1 MISRFKNLS
10 RLQRVLIYVA
20 AFFLGVILL
29 LLLFKGLL
37 FSWVLNK
44 QIAAINARSSYH
56 ITIQESELKGISTA
70 GLFGVLVQSKE
81 GDSLVFI
88 QQLQAGIR
96 PLRLF
101 TGKQLIKSIE
111 LHHGFA
117 RYERLKPIQS
127 ADTDS
132 LEKKEEDAATGDKEE
147 IPYKVYRLFQ
157 RYFPSEMSITHF
169 HLTYSDSLGPVHLA
183 LDSIVS
189 DKEALNGRV
198 VLSDDQN
205 KQTWHFHGTMYEGVN
220 LLATAEE
227 HVPLPALYKRFG
239 LDFRSD
245 TIRFALENKGLGAE
259 GFALH
264 LSGSINGLQLYHPKL
279 SADTIGFT
287 YLATEMDLSFA
298 NSHLTVDTNSTFVI
312 NAIHGTYGLHVP
324 LSRSG
329 NQYALL
335 VKTLDLPANEFFS
348 SLPRGVFDDTRGIE
362 ASGNLAYTL
371 RFVMDGDRPRDLFF
385 DSHFD
390 KKNFSI
396 KKYGGTNLALMNGS
410 FTHTVYENER
420 PYRSFV
426 VGPENP
432 SFVPLDA
439 VPQNLINA
447 ILVSEDPSF
456 YHHRGFIPEAFRES
470 IAENYRV
477 KSFKRGGS
485 TISMQLVK
493 NVFLSRKKTV
503 FRKIEEALIVWLI
516 EGQGLTSKSR
526 MMEVYVNIIE
536 WAPGVYGIGE
546 ASQFYFAKRP
556 DQLTLQECIYLA
568 NIIPRPKKFK
578 YGFEADGNLRS
589 YMVDLQHFILRRMV
603 MKEMVPPADTVNYN
617 PGIVLS
623 GPARD
628 LVVPVD
634 TLGVD
639 SLILDEEGLIDLV
652 P

>member
-1 MISRFKNLS
+1 MISRLKNLS
-10 RLQRVLIYVA
+10 RLQRVLVYVA
-20 AFFLGVILL
+20 AFFLGGIIL
-29 LLLFKGLL
+29 LLLFKGLI
-37 FSWVLNK
+37 FQWVLNS
-44 QIAAINARSSYH
+44 QIARINARSSYH
-56 ITIQESELKGISTA
+56 ISIQDSELKGISKA
-70 GLFGVLVQSKE
+70 GMFGLLVQNQN

-88 QQLQAGIR
+88 EDLHAGIR
-96 PLRLF
+96 PLSLIS
-101 TGKQLIKSIE
+101 GKHLIRSIE
-111 LHHGFA
+111 LHNGFA
-117 RYERLKPIQS
+117 RYERRKSVQIP
-127 ADTDS
+127 ADS
-132 LEKKEEDAATGDKEE
+132 LEQKEEAVTEKEE
-147 IPYKVYRLFQ
+147 ELPYKVYRLFQ

-169 HLTYSDSLGPVHLA
+169 QLSYSDSLGPVHVL

-189 DKEALNGRV
+189 NKDALNATV
-198 VLSDDQN
+198 VLSDKHN
-205 KQTWHFHGTMYEGVN
+205 TQTWHFQGSMYDGVN
-220 LLATAEE
+220 LLATADEKA
-227 HVPLPALYKRFG
+227 PLPALYQRFG

-245 TIRFALENKGLGAE
+245 TIRFALENKGLGAD
-259 GFALH
+259 GFGLH
-264 LSGSINGLQLYHPKL
+264 LSGSINGLELFHPKL

-287 YLATEMDLSFA
+287 YLATEMDLSFS
-298 NSHLTVDTNSTFVI
+298 NSRLTVDTNSSFVI
-312 NAIHGTYGLHVP
+312 NAIRGRFGLQVP
-324 LSRSG
+324 LSRAG

-335 VKTLDLPANEFFS
+335 IKTENQPATEFFA
-348 SLPRGVFDDTRGIE
+348 SLPKGVFDDTRGIE
-362 ASGNLAYTL
+362 AKGNLAYTL
-371 RFVMDGDRPRDLFF
+371 RFVLDGDHPENVFF
-385 DSHFD
+385 DSRFD
-390 KKNFSI
+390 KTNFAI
-396 KKYGGTNLALMNGS
+396 KKYGATNLALMNGS

-432 SFVPLDA
+432 SFVPLEA
-439 VPQNLINA
+439 VPQHLVNA

-516 EGQGLTSKSR
+516 EGQGLTSKQR

-536 WAPGVYGIGE
+536 WGPGVYGIGE
-546 ASQFYFAKRP
+546 ASQFYFSKRP

-603 MKEMVPPADTVNYN
+603 MKEMVLPGDTVNYN
-617 PGIVLS
+617 PGIHLS

-628 LVVPVD
+628 LVVPID

-639 SLILDEEGLIDLV
+639 SLMMDEEELIDLI